1 MAYNENKLFHY
12 IFNIHSSPAKLIPV
26 DEAGVEDCNAM
37 EPNAVDFDGCPAG
50 LDADYNGY
58 PAGLDA
64 AYNGCPAGVDAAYN
78 GYSAGLDAAY
88 NGYTAGL
95 DAA

>member
-26 DEAGVEDCNAM
+26 EEAGVEDPNAT

-50 LDADYNGY
+50 LDAAYNGY
-58 PAGLDA
+58 PAG
-64 AYNGCPAGVDAAYN
+64 VDAP
-78 GYSAGLDAAY
+78 Y